1 MEVPMSEAVAIVVG
15 SFVLVTATAFVAAH
29 YYREQMRRKLFARL
43 DYHRDWWQW
52 GSVRR

>member
-52 GSVRR
+52 GRVRR